1 MTDTRSEY
9 QKMLAGGIGYGP
21 DAEMMAMQAEAR
33 RRLRVFN
40 ETPEDDL
47 PARQAAFSA
56 LIGKPFHG
64 LVRSPFMVDYGI
76 HITIGRSYVNMNC
89 TFLDSNTITVGDGC
103 AIAPNVQLLAAGHP
117 IHPAER
123 LISGEPG
130 VEPPFRAGTVA
141 APIVIG
147 DEVWLGGAVIVLG
160 GVTIGR
166 GTTVGAGSVVTK
178 SLPPFVV
185 AAGNPARVI
194 RELARRPTF
203 FHPDPNDP

>member
-76 HITIGRSYVNMNC
+76 HITIGQSYINMNC
-89 TFLDSNTITVGDGC
+89 TFLDANRIVLGDKVDVG
-103 AIAPNVQLLAAGHP
+103 PNVQLLTATHP
-117 IHPAER
+117 VDSAKRHLDWPSDPDI
-123 LISGEPG
+123 
-130 VEPPFRAGTVA
+130 PFRVA
-141 APIVIG
+141 SQALPITIENG
-147 DEVWLGGAVIVLG
+147 VWLGAGVIVLP
-160 GVTIGR
+160 GVTIGE
-166 GTTVGAGSVVTK
+166 GTMVGAGSVVTK
-178 SLPPFVV
+178 SLPPYVL

-194 RELARRPTF
+194 RQLDRTAPSSARRP
-203 FHPDPNDP
+203 